1 MAGQQAVEYFSSLPV
16 GAIEGMQ
23 EAQPLQEGS
32 NEAEW
37 IVDITTQAD
46 RQGRRAPAALL
57 HLHTLASCPHLQMQA
72 LSAVPVAHA
81 RADVSRHILRGAAT
95 GTGLSLLIML
105 LPALAV

>member
-1 MAGQQAVEYFSSLPV
+1 MAGQQAVEYFSSLPI

-46 RQGRRAPAALL
+46 RQGRQVPAGCIESHA
-57 HLHTLASCPHLQMQA
+57 LASYASLRVRES
-72 LSAVPVAHA
+72 LTAVSN
-81 RADVSRHILRGAAT
+81 RF
-95 GTGLSLLIML
+95 
-105 LPALAV
+105 